1 MMSRIVLS
9 LVSFLLVLVACS
21 TPSPTPTPI
30 PVPTL
35 TPIPPTSVPALAAH
49 ILPDAEQS
57 FKQVSGRVPFTVT
70 FSAEV
75 TGGAPPYA
83 FAWDV
88 DGDTVVDS
96 TAAEPEPYVYHDPQ
110 AYNAALVVRDANGQ
124 DVRVTRRIVAFDTPT
139 LPDWKYGVTAHLE
152 RRRAPY
158 YPTLQDVERA
168 AGLMQGAGIQ
178 AVRMDFN
185 WDMLN
190 PTPDE
195 WKFEDYDR
203 VVEIVRAHDLAILGI
218 LDYVSWWASSAQD
231 SSDWRVRLYSEP
243 LNDYDYA
250 RYTYE
255 VVNHFKADVRVWQL
269 WNEPNTVGFW
279 KPEPDPARYVALMQ
293 EAYLAAKYADPDAVV
308 IMAGMSSNGIEGNDD
323 SGLASNFIER
333 AYDAG
338 ARGYFDALAIH
349 PYMLPNGGIESLRA
363 KIAATRAVMNKYGDG
378 SVPLWLTEIGVPTDA
393 PWWQTAP
400 LQSEEDAADW
410 LELVYTELWDLTPT
424 IFWYQLQDRDIGSD
438 PEGHFGLVRAD
449 YMPKR
454 GYEVLKQLIRG
465 E

>member
-1 MMSRIVLS
+1 MKITFALI
-9 LVSFLLVLVACS
+9 SFLLLLTACS
-21 TPSPTPTPI
+21 EPAPTPTPTPAPI
-30 PVPTL
+30 P
-35 TPIPPTSVPALAAH
+35 TPISPTAVPALTAH

-57 FKQVSGRVPFTVT
+57 YKQVSGRAPFTVT

-75 TGGAPPYA
+75 TGGTPPYA
-83 FAWDV
+83 FAWDF

-96 TAAEPEPYVYHDPQ
+96 NAAGPEPYVYQDPR
-110 AYNAALVVRDANGQ
+110 AYNAALVVRDANDA
-124 DVRVTRRIVAFDTPT
+124 DVRVTRRIVAFDAPT

-152 RRRAPY
+152 RRRVPY

-168 AGLMQGAGIQ
+168 ARLMQAAGIQ
-178 AVRMDFN
+178 AVRVDFN

-203 VVEIVRAHDLAILGI
+203 VVEIVRAHNLDMLGI
-218 LDYVSWWASSAQD
+218 LDYVSWWASSAHD

-243 LNDYDYA
+243 LNNYDYA

-255 VVNHFKADVRVWQL
+255 VVDHFKEDVRVWQL

-279 KPEPDPARYVALMQ
+279 KPEPNPARYVALMQ

-338 ARGYFDALAIH
+338 ARGFFDALAIH
-349 PYMLPNGGIESLRA
+349 PYMLPNGGIGTLRN
-363 KIAATRAVMNKYGDG
+363 KIAATRAVMNKNGDG
-378 SVPLWLTEIGVPTDA
+378 DVPLWLTEIGVPTDA

-400 LQSEEDAADW
+400 LQSEEDAANW

-438 PEGHFGLVRAD
+438 PEGHFGLVRVD
-449 YMPKR
+449 YTPKR
-454 GYEVLKQLIRG
+454 AYEVLKELT
-465 E
+465 ESE